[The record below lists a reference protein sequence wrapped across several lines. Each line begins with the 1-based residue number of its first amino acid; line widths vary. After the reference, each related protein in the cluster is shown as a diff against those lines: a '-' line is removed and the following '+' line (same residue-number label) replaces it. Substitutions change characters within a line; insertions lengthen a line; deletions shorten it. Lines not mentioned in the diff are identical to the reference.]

1 MTPLPPKTRALI
13 LCTGNSSRS
22 QMAEAW
28 VRERLGT
35 KWEVASAGTVPAP
48 AVHPL
53 AVRVMA
59 EVGIDLAGARPKPVT
74 EMIGEPWDLVIT
86 VCDAAR
92 ETCPVFPGAVAKLH
106 LSFDDPARASGDEEQ
121 RLAVFRRVRDEIA
134 ARLLP
139 ALAGFAAAVEGR

>member
-1 MTPLPPKTRALI
+1 MNEARSRVLV
-13 LCTGNSSRS
+13 LCTGNSCRS
-22 QMAEAW
+22 QMAEAF

-35 KWEVASAGTVPAP
+35 RWEVVSAGTAP
-48 AVHPL
+48 AATVHPL

-59 EVGIDLAGARPKPVT
+59 EVGIDLAGARPKPVAQ
-74 EMIGEPWDLVIT
+74 MLDQPWDLVVT
-86 VCDAAR
+86 VCDAAH

-106 LSFDDPARASGDEEQ
+106 LSFDDPARATGDEMQ

-134 ARLLP
+134 ERLLP